1 MDAYSDD
8 DHLNAS
14 SLPLFH
20 TPPPLEHDMY
30 APDRSSM
37 PPLNMN
43 MAQHFGAQAM
53 QTAPRPMQNHPQAH
67 APRQEGNTYQEM
79 EKRVR
84 EHRFLPVLISSLLA
98 SRSPYPVIVLDKFQ
112 PLPETDDKQ
121 LLQRC
126 VERVKELERINSPVS
141 KLLLSKLAEIH
152 EHFDTENDTI
162 SRACNAHCNRVQ
174 LLMSKVALIR
184 PVFKTELRLKVK
196 QIMRSFIALQSVLR
210 QQCIA
215 ELRHWLAA
223 TQPKPTRFGLQVPP
237 PHSQPTMSGPVA
249 SAMMYTQNR
258 SASPH
263 IDMLSHTNRP
273 VMAHPSPATGG
284 FSYPSTPQATA
295 MLPAEAL
302 RGAPMMA
309 NDTEL
314 TEADFT
320 LTDDT
325 SGSGRSRN
333 RKRALK
339 GKRGSLPRPAIIK
352 LRTWLFE
359 HFEHPYPTEQQKAE
373 LAEKTSLTYLQVN
386 NWFINARVRIWR
398 PMVENAQLDKD
409 ALERSMPT
417 DMLEMEEGEA
427 PLMDDADFDSE

>member
-1 MDAYSDD
+1 
-8 DHLNAS
+8 
-14 SLPLFH
+14 
-20 TPPPLEHDMY
+20 
-30 APDRSSM
+30 
-37 PPLNMN
+37 
-43 MAQHFGAQAM
+43 M
-53 QTAPRPMQNHPQAH
+53 QTAARPMQNHPP
-67 APRQEGNTYQEM
+67 APMARQEGNSYQEM

-112 PLPETDDKQ
+112 PLPDTDDKQ

-126 VERVKELERINSPVS
+126 VERVKELERMNSPVS

-152 EHFDTENDTI
+152 QHFDTENDMI

-196 QIMRSFIALQSVLR
+196 QIMRSFLALQSVLR
-210 QQCIA
+210 QQCTA
-215 ELRHWLAA
+215 EIRHWLAA
-223 TQPKPTRFGLQVPP
+223 TQPKPTRFGLQAPP
-237 PHSQPTMSGPVA
+237 PSMQPNMPGPAA
-249 SAMMYTQNR
+249 SSMMYAQTS

-263 IDMLSHTNRP
+263 MDMLSQQPNRP
-273 VMAHPSPATGG
+273 VMAHPSPGNGG

-295 MLPAEAL
+295 MLPADAL
-302 RGAPMMA
+302 RGPPVMA
-309 NDTEL
+309 NDTDL
-314 TEADFT
+314 TEGDFT

-325 SGSGRSRN
+325 SGSARSRN

-373 LAEKTSLTYLQVN
+373 LADKTNLTYLQVN

-409 ALERSMPT
+409 ELDRSMPA

-427 PLMDDADFDSE
+427 SLMDDGDFDSD